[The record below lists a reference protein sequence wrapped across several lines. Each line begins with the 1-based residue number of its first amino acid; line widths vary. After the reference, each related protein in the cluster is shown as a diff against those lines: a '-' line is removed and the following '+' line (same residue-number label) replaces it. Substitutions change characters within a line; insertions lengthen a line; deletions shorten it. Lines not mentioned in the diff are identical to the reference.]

1 MASQLVKNR
10 RKNHRARG
18 DGSAATFEAEALAV
32 GELNGLLD
40 DVRATVIALLAS
52 LQAKEADL
60 RRRLRTRATA
70 GVRTGLSDI
79 RLFRHW
85 ADRTLRTIELL
96 ERGQQ
101 QGDLRALLA
110 ELGEFADILH
120 AHDAEQGAPPPL
132 ETS

>member
-1 MASQLVKNR
+1 VKNR
-10 RKNHRARG
+10 RKNNRAKESEPPIG
-18 DGSAATFEAEALAV
+18 AVALPV
-32 GELNGLLD
+32 GELSGLLD
-40 DVRATVIALLAS
+40 DVKATVIALLAS

-60 RRRLRTRATA
+60 RRRLRSRATA

-110 ELGEFADILH
+110 ELGEFADIVH
-120 AHDAEQGAPPPL
+120 AHDAEQGELPPIG
-132 ETS
+132 TS